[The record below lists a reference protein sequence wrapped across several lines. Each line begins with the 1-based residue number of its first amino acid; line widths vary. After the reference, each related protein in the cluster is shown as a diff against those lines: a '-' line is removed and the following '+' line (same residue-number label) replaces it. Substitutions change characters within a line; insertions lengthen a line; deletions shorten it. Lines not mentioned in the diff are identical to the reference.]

1 LGDDGGVIGA
11 LALAFVIVV
20 VLPVAFLVT
29 GGVLSAVMG
38 WMLKSDG
45 EHRHAGSELLNLD
58 G

>member
-1 LGDDGGVIGA
+1 VIGA

-20 VLPVAFLVT
+20 LLPVAFLMT

-38 WMLKSDG
+38 WMLKDDA
-45 EHRHAGSELLNLD
+45 ETRFEGSELLNLD

>member
-1 LGDDGGVIGA
+1 VIGA

-20 VLPVAFLVT
+20 LLPVAFLMT

-38 WMLKSDG
+38 WMLKDDA
-45 EHRHAGSELLNLD
+45 EHRFEGSELLHLD

>member
-1 LGDDGGVIGA
+1 MIGA

-20 VLPVAFLVT
+20 VLPVTFLVL

-38 WMLKSDG
+38 WLLKDDA
-45 EHRHAGSELLNLD
+45 EHRFEDSELLRLD

>member
-1 LGDDGGVIGA
+1 MIGA
-11 LALAFVIVV
+11 LVLAFVIVV
-20 VLPVAFLVT
+20 MLPVAFLMT

-45 EHRHAGSELLNLD
+45 EHRFEGSELLELD